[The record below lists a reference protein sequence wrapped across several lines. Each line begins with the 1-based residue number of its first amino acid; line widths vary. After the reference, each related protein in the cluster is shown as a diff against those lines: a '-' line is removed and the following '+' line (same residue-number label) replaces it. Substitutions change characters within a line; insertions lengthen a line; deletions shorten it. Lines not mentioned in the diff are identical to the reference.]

1 MANGDLLGAKAV
13 PLLASALG
21 TAIGLG
27 ISYFTLIA
35 DVATLTERVAAL
47 QMEIQRGIDD
57 RYRGADAR
65 RDFALVQQ
73 QIEQNAH
80 QIEELQRMMR
90 EHSKDEQHK

>member
-1 MANGDLLGAKAV
+1 MANGEASSKAV
-13 PLLASALG
+13 PILASALG
-21 TAIGLG
+21 TALGFG

-35 DVATLTERVAAL
+35 DIATLTERVAAL
-47 QMEIQRGIDD
+47 QSQTVEATGD

-80 QIEELQRMMR
+80 QIEELQNLLRAHAK
-90 EHSKDEQHK
+90 EPHK

>member
-1 MANGDLLGAKAV
+1 MANGETATKAI

-21 TAIGLG
+21 AAIGIG

-35 DVATLTERVAAL
+35 DVATLTERLASL
-47 QMEIQRGIDD
+47 QDQISTGTDD

-73 QIEQNAH
+73 QIQQNAH
-80 QIEELQRMMR
+80 QIEELQNMLRDHAR
-90 EHSKDEQHK
+90 DKNHK

>member
-1 MANGDLLGAKAV
+1 MANEIGAKAV

-21 TAIGLG
+21 TALGLG

-47 QMEIQRGIDD
+47 QQDIQQGVDD

-80 QIEELQRMMR
+80 QIEELQKMLRD
-90 EHSKDEQHK
+90 HAKDDHK

>member
-1 MANGDLLGAKAV
+1 MASGDLGGKAV
-13 PLLASALG
+13 PILASALG
-21 TAIGLG
+21 TALGLG

-35 DVATLTERVAAL
+35 DVATLTERLAAL
-47 QMEIQRGIDD
+47 QHSVQQGVDD

-80 QIEELQRMMR
+80 QIEELQKMMR
-90 EHSKDEQHK
+90 DHSSSEKHK